1 MNPVKLKNLCPD
13 FIVKIIRIILR
24 LIRLK
29 KRTYVKPKIRSNNPL
44 RDLLVVNSSYND
56 TNSWSI
62 DNAHVMYIAGA
73 VLSKKPENILE
84 IGIGSGY
91 VTTNLFYS
99 LKYNGR
105 GTLTCVDNWHD
116 WDGKEPKHIKLME
129 KSGIKIINESEK
141 EFVKNCADNMFDFLV
156 SDGDHHNS
164 GTWINEYLRIIQNN
178 GFMFFHDTNL
188 KDDYPNLQLIEKRI
202 KELNLFHYHFKIS
215 TRNDEECENG
225 ILFVINNK

>member
-1 MNPVKLKNLCPD
+1 MNRAKVINLCPD
-13 FIVKIIRIILR
+13 FIKRTIRFIIKIINE
-24 LIRLK
+24 
-29 KRTYVKPKIRSNNPL
+29 KRPTYIKPKIRSNNPL
-44 RDLLVVNSSYND
+44 RDLLAVNSSYKD
-56 TNSWSI
+56 TRSWSI
-62 DNAHVMYIAGA
+62 DKAHVIYIAGA
-73 VLSKKPENILE
+73 VLSKKPKNILE

-99 LKYNGR
+99 LKYNNL

-116 WDGKEPKHIKLME
+116 WHGKEPKHIKFME
-129 KSGIKIINESEK
+129 KSEIKIINKSEK
-141 EFVKNCADNMFDFLV
+141 EFVKNCDDNMFDFLV
-156 SDGDHHNS
+156 SDGDHNNS

-188 KDDYPNLQLIEKRI
+188 EDDYPNLQLIGKRI
-202 KELNLFHYHFKIS
+202 FELNLPHYHFKIS